1 MQYLNI
7 QASKNHES
15 AGTILTQA
23 KRIELWLKL
32 TDKKKTNSATMFDGG
47 LEALRLWTSDGTRCR
62 ANRNSYEGTAFSTL
76 KNCSTTATHNC
87 DSSVIDTTILNPC
100 KAEAERIVES
110 YYVGTYFFIFF
121 NCQVSCLSPNP
132 HHPAII

>member
-32 TDKKKTNSATMFDGG
+32 TDKKKTNAATMFDGG
-47 LEALRLWTSDGTRCR
+47 MEALRHWTTDGTRCR
-62 ANRNSYEGTAFSTL
+62 ANRNSYESTALTTL
-76 KNCSTTATHNC
+76 KNCASTTSQNC
-87 DSSVIDTTILNPC
+87 DSSVIDTTILNHC
-100 KAEAERIVES
+100 QADAERIVES
-110 YYVGTYFFIFF
+110 YYVKYILFSFL
-121 NCQVSCLSPNP
+121 NC
-132 HHPAII
+132 